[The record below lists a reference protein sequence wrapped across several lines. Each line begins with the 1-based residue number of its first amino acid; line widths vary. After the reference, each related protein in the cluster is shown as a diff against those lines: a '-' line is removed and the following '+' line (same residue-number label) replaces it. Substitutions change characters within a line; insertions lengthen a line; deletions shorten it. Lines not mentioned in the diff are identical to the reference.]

1 MLECVIRPY
10 HNLCH
15 TQKFSIKNS
24 TFAWLLIHILITLQR
39 LLIMNRSL
47 NLIYICARWLR
58 DSSLMSL
65 EKYFC
70 STSKYSHNIAKK
82 TKLIPAWMTKT
93 KNLTHTWISGILK
106 IFKNNP
112 RDIIRIFF
120 VWDLPEFFLHVHIPD
135 CMSFAVI
142 DQNALFLML
151 FHLKFNLVSIKF
163 NKLNQ
168 NLFFSKNYRLHLIEI
183 N

>member
-1 MLECVIRPY
+1 MSECVIGPY

-82 TKLIPAWMTKT
+82 MKLIPAWMTKKQKT
-93 KNLTHTWISGILK
+93 WPTHGFQEFSKYLK
-106 IFKNNP
+106 ISHVTSS
-112 RDIIRIFF
+112 DFF
-120 VWDLPEFFLHVHIPD
+120 VGNYLN
-135 CMSFAVI
+135 SF
-142 DQNALFLML
+142 
-151 FHLKFNLVSIKF
+151 SIF
-163 NKLNQ
+163 TFQ
-168 NLFFSKNYRLHLIEI
+168 IACRLQ
-183 N
+183 